1 MPLSLVSDGRLAAD
15 RPYPERADDP
25 KSWLD
30 RLALTLADALRQPWR
45 RWRGSRQA
53 RQAGIVELTDLYDA
67 ALRQLDDDGLR
78 RRARALRA
86 VMRQQGLQREPVAEC
101 FALVREAA
109 ARTLGKR
116 HYAAQLMA
124 GWALVEG
131 HLVEMATGEGK
142 TLAATLAAST
152 LAISGQAVHVITV
165 NDYLAARDAQEM
177 GPLYRF
183 FGLEVAAIAQG
194 MTRPERRQV
203 YGRDI
208 VYCSNK
214 ELAFDYLRDRV
225 AVHGRSSAMHVA
237 LHQFHH
243 GAAPQA
249 DAQALVLR
257 GLVYAIVDEADSVF
271 IDEARTPLILS
282 TMTDVP
288 DEAEQCTAALAFART
303 LQEDDDFVLDRFRR
317 SVTLGDA
324 GRGRLDAFAA
334 ARDSWWTSVRSREER
349 VTQALSALWLFHRDQ
364 HYVVADD
371 KVKIVDESTG
381 RVMPDRSWERG
392 LHQFIEIKEGVT
404 LTGRRDTLARLTY
417 QRLLRRYLR
426 LSGMTGTAVEVAG
439 EIAQTYGLAVVKI
452 PLERPSR
459 RAWWPATVCASA
471 AEKWQCVAER
481 ARQLAAV
488 EGRPVLIGTR
498 SVLASEALS
507 ALLLACGLPHAL
519 LNAKQDGLEAEV
531 VAQAGQ
537 KGRITVATNMAG
549 RGTDIRLGPGVA
561 EIGGLH
567 VILTEHHES
576 PRIDRQLYGR
586 CARQSDPG
594 SCEAIVALDDEIY
607 RVCTPRL
614 AALLARHARAQAG
627 GHLAPG
633 AYRAL
638 TWLAQ
643 RASEDR
649 SRRIRLQTMKHDQRL
664 HKVLA
669 FAGRSE

>member
-1 MPLSLVSDGRLAAD
+1 MSLSLVPDARLAAD

-25 KSWLD
+25 TSWHD
-30 RLALTLADALRQPWR
+30 RLALALADAVRRPWR
-45 RWRGSRQA
+45 RWRGSQQA
-53 RQAGIVELTDLYDA
+53 RQAGIVELTDRHDA
-67 ALRQLDDDGLR
+67 ALRRLDDDGLR
-78 RRARALRA
+78 RRARELRSA
-86 VMRQQGLQREPVAEC
+86 MRQQGLQREPVAEC

-116 HYAAQLMA
+116 HYATQLMA

-131 HLVEMATGEGK
+131 RLVEMATGEGK
-142 TLAATLAAST
+142 TIAATLAAGT
-152 LAISGQAVHVITV
+152 LAITGQPVHVITV
-165 NDYLAARDAQEM
+165 NDYLAARDAEEM

-183 FGLEVAAIAQG
+183 FGLDVAAIVQG
-194 MTRPERRQV
+194 MTRPERRRV
-203 YGRDI
+203 YACDI

-237 LHQFHH
+237 LHRFHR
-243 GAAPQA
+243 GAGSDGDA
-249 DAQALVLR
+249 DEPVLR
-257 GLVYAIVDEADSVF
+257 GLVFAIVDEADSVF

-282 TMTDVP
+282 TLTDVP
-288 DEAEQCTAALAFART
+288 EEAQQCAAALAFART
-303 LQEDDDFVLDRFRR
+303 LHEDADFVLDRFRR

-334 ARDSWWTSVRSREER
+334 SRDGWWTSVRSREER
-349 VTQALSALWLFHRDQ
+349 ITQALSALWLFHRDQ

-392 LHQFIEIKEGVT
+392 LHQFIEVKEGVP

-439 EIAQTYGLAVVKI
+439 EIAHTYGLEVVRI
-452 PLERPSR
+452 PLERPSC
-459 RAWWPATVCASA
+459 RAWWPATVCATA
-471 AEKWQCVAER
+471 AEKWQRVAER
-481 ARQLAAV
+481 AQQLAAV

-498 SVLASEALS
+498 SVLASEQLS
-507 ALLLACGLPHAL
+507 RLLQARGLPHAL
-519 LNAKQDGLEAEV
+519 LNAKHDGLEAEV

-537 KGRITVATNMAG
+537 RGRITVATNMAG
-549 RGTDIRLGPGVA
+549 RGTDIRLGQGVA

-586 CARQSDPG
+586 CARQKDPG
-594 SCEAIVALDDEIY
+594 SCEAIVALDDEIF
-607 RVCTPRL
+607 TAHAATL
-614 AALLARHARAQAG
+614 QALLGRAFDGRDELPRWALELLRRAAQGHAG
-627 GHLAPG
+627 
-633 AYRAL
+633 
-638 TWLAQ
+638 
-643 RASEDR
+643 
-649 SRRIRLQTMKHDQRL
+649 RL
-664 HKVLA
+664 HAAMRRRTLKADRQLDNLLG
-669 FAGRSE
+669 FAGNQI

>member
-25 KSWLD
+25 RSWLD

-45 RWRGSRQA
+45 RWRGSQQA
-53 RQAGIVELTDLYDA
+53 WQADIVELTDRHDA

-78 RRARALRA
+78 RRARALRG

-116 HYAAQLMA
+116 HYAAQLIA

-131 HLVEMATGEGK
+131 RLAEMATGEGK

-152 LAISGQAVHVITV
+152 LAICGQPVHVITV
-165 NDYLAARDAQEM
+165 NDYLASRDAQEM

-183 FGLEVAAIAQG
+183 LGLEVAAIVQG
-194 MTRPERRQV
+194 MSRPERRQV

-225 AVHGRSSAMHVA
+225 AVNGRSSAMHVA

-243 GAAPQA
+243 GAAPQT

-257 GLVYAIVDEADSVF
+257 GLFYAIVDEADSVF

-303 LQEDDDFVLDRFRR
+303 LQEGGDFALDRFRR
-317 SVTLGDA
+317 SVTLSDA
-324 GRGRLDAFAA
+324 GRGRLDTFAA
-334 ARDSWWTSVRSREER
+334 ARDGWWTSVRSREER
-349 VTQALSALWLFHRDQ
+349 IIQALSALWLFQRDQ
-364 HYVVADD
+364 QYVVADD

-392 LHQFIEIKEGVT
+392 LHQFIEIKESVT

-426 LSGMTGTAVEVAG
+426 LAGMTGTAVEVAG

-452 PLERPSR
+452 PLERPSH

-471 AEKWQCVAER
+471 AEKWQFVAER
-481 ARQLAAV
+481 VRQLAI

-498 SVLASEALS
+498 SVLASETLS
-507 ALLLACGLPHAL
+507 ALLHARGLPHAL
-519 LNAKQDGLEAEV
+519 LNAKQDGQEAEV

-537 KGRITVATNMAG
+537 RGRITVATNMAG
-549 RGTDIRLGPGVA
+549 RGTDICLGPGVA

-614 AALLARHARAQAG
+614 AALLAWRARTRTG
-627 GHLAPG
+627 GRLAPG

-649 SRRIRLQTMKHDQRL
+649 SRRIRIQTMKHDQRL

-669 FAGRSE
+669 FSGRSE